1 MRMPTKFVATFSV
14 NDGNVETMEH
24 ANKSKMVDE
33 LRKIIREQAGESGC
47 GQYEI
52 RKVYTSEERKLLSV
66 PDNINGQVIEL
77 ADFSNG
83 RRWTCE
89 RPFKKYF

>member
-14 NDGNVETMEH
+14 NDSKVETMEH

-52 RKVYTSEERKLLSV
+52 RKVYTSEERKHLSV
-66 PDNINGQVIEL
+66 SDDITGQIIEL
-77 ADFSNG
+77 ANFSNG

-89 RPFKKYF
+89 RPFKRYF